1 MLWLL
6 CESYCLKESP
16 ASQPKAQAGEYVKK
30 IKDLRKKI
38 ENYDDE
44 LDVCVGLDVDAD
56 INVELLPEGFSLD
69 DGETLDRPVVSL
81 W

>member
-1 MLWLL
+1 M
-6 CESYCLKESP
+6 
-16 ASQPKAQAGEYVKK
+16 K

-56 INVELLPEGFSLD
+56 INVELLPKGFSLD
-69 DGETLDRPVVSL
+69 DGEILDKPVVSL

>member
-1 MLWLL
+1 M
-6 CESYCLKESP
+6 
-16 ASQPKAQAGEYVKK
+16 K

-44 LDVCVGLDVDAD
+44 LDVCVGLDVDVD
-56 INVELLPEGFSLD
+56 INVELLPKGFSLD
-69 DGETLDRPVVSL
+69 DGEILDKPVVSL